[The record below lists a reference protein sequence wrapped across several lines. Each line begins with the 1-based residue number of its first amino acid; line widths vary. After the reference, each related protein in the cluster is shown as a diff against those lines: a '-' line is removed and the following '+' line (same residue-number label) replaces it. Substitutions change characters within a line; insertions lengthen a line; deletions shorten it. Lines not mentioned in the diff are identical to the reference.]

1 MASTKP
7 WIEIHPRVDAI
18 AEEWDALAERVGASP
33 FRRPGWFA
41 AWTQAFGPAELR
53 VYGARRDGALVGVL
67 PLIRR
72 GATLASPTNWHTPEF
87 GPVARPASV
96 PRLIE
101 EVLADRPRRLSL
113 AFLEWNRPEAAL
125 VVEACRVAGYRT
137 IVRTLERSPYIAI
150 DGPWESYEGE
160 RNGKF
165 LRELRRRWRRLQQEG
180 PVTFSVERGQEG
192 LPAFLAEGFA
202 VEAAGWKGD
211 RKTAIASSTNTR
223 QFYEG
228 IADWAAERG
237 WLRLGF
243 LRVGQRAIAFDFAM
257 QHDGSHYLLKTGFDP
272 AFRRFA
278 PGALLRHAMLRSV
291 FAEGLKNYEFLG
303 ADERW
308 KFDWTRTTRE
318 RVLVQAFAPTASGT
332 ADWSAFRFGRPLAKW
347 VLPKRVLQTLRR

>member
-1 MASTKP
+1 MPPEIRDVALEWERLAAACSAVPWMLPGWIAAWWRAFGGGRLEVVEARDEGELIGILPLSRRRGVSAST
-7 WIEIHPRVDAI
+7 A
-18 AEEWDALAERVGASP
+18 
-33 FRRPGWFA
+33 
-41 AWTQAFGPAELR
+41 
-53 VYGARRDGALVGVL
+53 
-67 PLIRR
+67 
-72 GATLASPTNWHTPEF
+72 NWHTPEF